1 MNMPPMPERLWFA
14 TAARSK
20 RAAEV
25 SVATAGRQWTGV
37 SLRRMPRQRNLQRSL
52 RLSISKQRLR
62 EFAEN
67 QNLEGGH
74 ASQHNPG
81 RLVVDRPRCDCAGNR
96 RRRDAAAARERKRRA
111 AKLAHDP
118 S

>member
-25 SVATAGRQWTGV
+25 SVATAGRQSTGV
-37 SLRRMPRQRNLQRSL
+37 SLRRMPRQRNLQRIL

-67 QNLEGGH
+67 QNLEEDMPRNIILAALWSIGLV
-74 ASQHNPG
+74 AIAPAIAADVTPQ
-81 RLVVDRPRCDCAGNR
+81 RL
-96 RRRDAAAARERKRRA
+96 
-111 AKLAHDP
+111 
-118 S
+118 